1 MLGYLL
7 SLAIRVWGSS
17 FNYLYLSYRFN
28 NIVSVLCALLA
39 VYLYVKD
46 KRTPVISPEPSESPR
61 ANTRYPG
68 LVATGV
74 GFGALL
80 SLTGL
85 LFGEVSVIVRYSV
98 VSVGEQGPHPWP
110 WG

>member
-1 MLGYLL
+1 MISHEL
-7 SLAIRVWGSS
+7 S
-17 FNYLYLSYRFN
+17 
-28 NIVSVLCALLA
+28 
-39 VYLYVKD
+39 
-46 KRTPVISPEPSESPR
+46 EPPR

-68 LVATGV
+68 LLATGV

-80 SLTGL
+80 FLTGL

-98 VSVGEQGPHPWP
+98 VPIGEQGPQPWP

>member
-1 MLGYLL
+1 M
-7 SLAIRVWGSS
+7 ISS
-17 FNYLYLSYRFN
+17 
-28 NIVSVLCALLA
+28 
-39 VYLYVKD
+39 
-46 KRTPVISPEPSESPR
+46 EPSESPR
-61 ANTRYPG
+61 ANTKYPG

-98 VSVGEQGPHPWP
+98 VPIGEQGPHPWP